1 MLVDYSPLFKTLKKK
16 KITQYKLVNEYGFS
30 ANTISRMKHG
40 ENVSFYTII
49 KLCKILE
56 CDVKDIASF

>member
-1 MLVDYSPLFKTLKKK
+1 MIDYSPFFNTLKKN
-16 KITQYKLVNEYGFS
+16 KINQNKIINEYGIS
-30 ANTISRMKHG
+30 ANTISRMKNG

-56 CDVKDIASF
+56 CDVKDIANF

>member
-1 MLVDYSPLFKTLKKK
+1 MIDYSPFFNTLKKN
-16 KITQYKLVNEYGFS
+16 KITQYKIINEYGIS
-30 ANTISRMKHG
+30 ANTISRMKNG

-56 CDVKDIASF
+56 CDVKDIANF